1 MSDSRDALLGR
12 IVAEVAA
19 NGLGDRSLRDL
30 ATAVGSSHRML
41 LYHFG
46 SRDGLVAAIVARVE
60 AEQRALMTADVPAGA
75 SAADVILRVWARVS
89 APEVRPLVRL
99 FFETVAYAG
108 REGTDLTSAW
118 LDDAAQVAARLGIPA
133 DPVGTR
139 LGVALMRGLLVDV
152 VTGGDMEAATAAVE
166 RFVALIKDFR
176 P

>member
-1 MSDSRDALLGR
+1 MGDSRDALLTR
-12 IVAEVAA
+12 IVDDVAA

-46 SRDGLVAAIVARVE
+46 SREGLVAAIVERVE
-60 AEQRALMTADVPAGA
+60 ATQRALMAADVPA
-75 SAADVILRVWARVS
+75 AATAAEVIRGVWSRVS
-89 APEVRPLVRL
+89 APETLPLVRL

-118 LDDAAQVAARLGIPA
+118 LADAAALAVALGIAP

-139 LGVALMRGLLVDV
+139 LGVAVMRGLLVDV
-152 VTGGDMEAATAAVE
+152 VTGGDADAASAALE

>member
-46 SRDGLVAAIVARVE
+46 SRDGLVAAIVALVE
-60 AEQRALMTADVPAGA
+60 AEQRALMTDDVPAGA